1 MIKPMVIMNAPTLRP
16 AEQEYLRAA
25 MNKVSRSFALV
36 VPWIEAPLNDYFATA
51 YLLCRVVDNI
61 EDCAHPFAWQS
72 ARFAELRQMLADPAL
87 APELLAQWE
96 QAEWPGLTGDEAALM
111 SMAGGATLWQVYGQI
126 PPLAR
131 STIAHWTCEMIAG
144 MEAIEDPNQT
154 TAKLWRQGI
163 RLLATEQDYN
173 QYCYYVAGT
182 VGHLG
187 TQLVID
193 HFALGD
199 ELAER
204 LLGGADACG
213 RGLQKTNIVKDFVDD
228 LGRGVCYLP
237 DEWLQEVGHQPL
249 DLAGAPAAWSQRVV
263 GNVLQELGEAVA
275 YVTALPVEVTGYR
288 MASLLCLLPA
298 YQTLL
303 KAAQAHATLF
313 TPSHNT
319 KISRD
324 TMLRC
329 VEDASSLVADN
340 EGIVHYSR
348 QVEQLVGAAFGE
360 FSS

>member
-1 MIKPMVIMNAPTLRP
+1 MMSASMINMINTPTP
-16 AEQEYLRAA
+16 AERDYLSTT

-61 EDCAHPFAWQS
+61 EDCTHPFAWQQ
-72 ARFAELRQMLADPAL
+72 ARFAELRQMVGDPAL
-87 APELLAQWE
+87 APDILAQWE

-126 PPLAR
+126 PPQAR

-144 MEAIEDPNQT
+144 MEATEDPNQV
-154 TAKLWRQGI
+154 ASKVWRQGI

-173 QYCYYVAGT
+173 DYCYYVAGT
-182 VGHLG
+182 VGRLG

-193 HFALGD
+193 HFALSD

-204 LLGGADACG
+204 LLGGAEACG
-213 RGLQKTNIVKDFVDD
+213 RGLQKTNIVKDFVED
-228 LGRGVCYLP
+228 LSRGVCFLP
-237 DEWLQEVGHQPL
+237 DEWLQAVSHQPL
-249 DLAGAPAAWSQRVV
+249 ALAGAPAAWSRQVV
-263 GNVLQELGEAVA
+263 GNVLQELQEAVD
-275 YVTALPVEVTGYR
+275 YLTALPLYVTGYR

-303 KAAQAHATLF
+303 QAAQTHAALF
-313 TPSHNT
+313 TTGHNA
-319 KISRD
+319 KISRN

-329 VEDASSLVADN
+329 VEEAGSLVNDN
-340 EGIVHYSR
+340 EGIVRYSR
-348 QVEQLVGAAFGE
+348 QVETSVVAAFGKL
-360 FSS
+360 SS